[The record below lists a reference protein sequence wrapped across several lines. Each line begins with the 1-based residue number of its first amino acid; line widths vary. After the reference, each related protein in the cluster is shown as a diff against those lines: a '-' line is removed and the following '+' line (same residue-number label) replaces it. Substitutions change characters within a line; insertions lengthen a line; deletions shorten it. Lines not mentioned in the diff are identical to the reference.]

1 MFARWVMAATEKTVP
16 KQLTPFK
23 PGQSGNPAG
32 RPKGARNK
40 LGEAFLEAMLDDFT
54 KHGVAAIQT
63 VRADKPDQYL
73 KVIASILPKEMNL
86 NVTDQLSEMSDD
98 ELADRARRL
107 ARDLAPLLG
116 GIGSDTTGVEGE
128 SRAAKPAGLH

>member
-1 MFARWVMAATEKTVP
+1 MADAI
-16 KQLTPFK
+16 
-23 PGQSGNPAG
+23 QSGEMRDEHGRFIVPPKSPG

-40 LGEAFLEAMLDDFT
+40 LGEAFLEAMLADFT
-54 KHGVAAIQT
+54 QHGQAAIEV
-63 VRADKPDQYL
+63 VRAEKPDQYL

-98 ELADRARRL
+98 ELAERARRL

-116 GIGSDTTGVEGE
+116 GVGGDQEGVGGKIG
-128 SRAAKPAGLH
+128 AAKPAGLH

>member
-1 MFARWVMAATEKTVP
+1 MADPRYHAERENTQDKRVIGA
-16 KQLTPFK
+16 PFK
-23 PGQSGNPAG
+23 KGNPG

-54 KHGVAAIQT
+54 EHGAVVIET
-63 VRADKPDQYL
+63 VRTEKPDQYL

-86 NVTDQLSEMSDD
+86 SVNDQFSEMTDD

-116 GIGSDTTGVEGE
+116 GVGSDTARVEGE
-128 SRAAKPAGLH
+128 ARAAKSTGVH

>member
-1 MFARWVMAATEKTVP
+1 MADPRYHDTSEKTQDKRVVGI
-16 KQLTPFK
+16 PFAK
-23 PGQSGNPAG
+23 GNPG
-32 RPKGARNK
+32 RPKGARNR

-54 KHGVAAIQT
+54 QHGVSVIET
-63 VRADKPDQYL
+63 VRSEKPDQYL

-86 NVTDQLSEMSDD
+86 NVSDQFSEMTDD

-116 GIGSDTTGVEGE
+116 GIGCDPAGDGGAQG
-128 SRAAKPAGLH
+128 AAKSSGVH

>member
-1 MFARWVMAATEKTVP
+1 MAENTVEHRIAQAG
-16 KQLTPFK
+16 KDTRFK
-23 PGQSGNPAG
+23 PGNPG

-54 KHGVAAIQT
+54 QHGVAAIET
-63 VRADKPDQYL
+63 VRSEKPDQYL

-86 NVTDQLSEMSDD
+86 NVTEQFSEMTDD

-116 GIGSDTTGVEGE
+116 GIGSDQAGDAGKGRKAKSAGV
-128 SRAAKPAGLH
+128 H

>member
-1 MFARWVMAATEKTVP
+1 MATEKTVP
-16 KQLTPFK
+16 KQLTPWK
-23 PGQSGNPAG
+23 PGQSGNPTG

-40 LGEAFLEAMLDDFT
+40 LGEAFLEAMLADFT
-54 KHGVAAIQT
+54 QHGVAAIEV
-63 VRADKPDQYL
+63 VRAEKPDQYL

-86 NVTDQLSEMSDD
+86 NVTEQFSEMTDD

-116 GIGSDTTGVEGE
+116 GVGSD
-128 SRAAKPAGLH
+128 PAGDAGKGRTAKSAGVH

>member
-1 MFARWVMAATEKTVP
+1 MSGATKKTVP
-16 KQLTPFK
+16 KQLKPFK

-54 KHGVAAIQT
+54 QHGVAAIQV
-63 VRADKPDQYL
+63 VRAEKPDQYL

-86 NVTDQLSEMSDD
+86 NVTEQFSEMTDD

-116 GIGSDTTGVEGE
+116 GTGSDQEGVAGKGGK
-128 SRAAKPAGLH
+128 AKPAGLH

>member
-1 MFARWVMAATEKTVP
+1 MAEDAIESGVKRDERGLFIVP
-16 KQLTPFK
+16 PKSP
-23 PGQSGNPAG
+23 G

-40 LGEAFLEAMLDDFT
+40 LGEAFLEAMLEDFT
-54 KHGVAAIQT
+54 QHGTAAIQV
-63 VRADKPDQYL
+63 VRAEKPDQYL

-116 GIGSDTTGVEGE
+116 GIGSDQAGIGSEAGE
-128 SRAAKPAGLH
+128 AVASKLH

>member
-1 MFARWVMAATEKTVP
+1 MATERTVP
-16 KQLTPFK
+16 KQLTPWK
-23 PGQSGNPAG
+23 QGQSGNPAG

-54 KHGVAAIQT
+54 QHGVAAIEV
-63 VRADKPDQYL
+63 VRAKKPDQYL

-86 NVTDQLSEMSDD
+86 NVTEQFSEMTDD

-116 GIGSDTTGVEGE
+116 GVGSD
-128 SRAAKPAGLH
+128 PAGNAGKGRKAKSAGVH